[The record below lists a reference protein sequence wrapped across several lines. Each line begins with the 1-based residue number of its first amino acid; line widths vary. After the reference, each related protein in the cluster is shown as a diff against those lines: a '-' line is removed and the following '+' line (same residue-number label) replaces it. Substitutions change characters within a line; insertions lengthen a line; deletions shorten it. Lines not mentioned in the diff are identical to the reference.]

1 MKKPPPTSEEV
12 SRLLARVR
20 ERVPA
25 AARALGEDMAGAL
38 VDGVTGSRPPGE
50 ILRSSGGKAV
60 LCAGAVC
67 FAAGFL
73 VGRTRIS
80 PRAAAG
86 LLAAASAGAVAGCV
100 VCQKRRAS
108 ACENAA

>member
-1 MKKPPPTSEEV
+1 MKKPPPTSEDV

-25 AARALGEDMAGAL
+25 AARALSKDMAGAL

-50 ILRSSGGKAV
+50 ILRSPGGKAV
-60 LCAGAVC
+60 LCAGAVF

-80 PRAAAG
+80 PRAVGG
-86 LLAAASAGAVAGCV
+86 LLAAASAGAAAGYV
-100 VCQKRRAS
+100 VCQNRRAG
-108 ACENAA
+108 AGETAA